1 MASIDKIPTGWRA
14 RYRTPDGHSRSR
26 TFLRKID
33 AERFLTSTEAAKL
46 TGGYVDPA
54 GGRVTFGSY
63 AEAWRAAQ
71 VHRPSTGA
79 LIETYL
85 RRHILPQLGHRP
97 LGAIRT
103 SELQSWVKGRSQ
115 VLAPAT
121 VRGVHQVVVSIFTAA
136 VADRLIS
143 SSPTVG
149 VKLPRVEVGEVGLLT
164 PAQVTQMSH
173 LVPPRYRA
181 LIVAGAATGLRQGEL
196 LGLSVDRVDFLR
208 RTIRVD
214 RQLVTMPGQGPFLA
228 PPKTAASTRTIPA
241 PQVALDALAAHLQVG
256 QSDPPDN
263 LVFTTEAGQPIP
275 RRQVA
280 HVWQKAAREAGVEGF
295 SFHDLRHFCASVL
308 IHRGS
313 SVKTVQRFLG
323 HASARV
329 TLDTYAH
336 LWPDDEDRTRS
347 AIDEVLGAAVSPACH
362 PEVEAERKGWSGA

>member
-1 MASIDKIPTGWRA
+1 MASIDKQPTGWRA

-26 TFLRKID
+26 TFPRKID
-33 AERFLTSTEAAKL
+33 AERFLTSIEAAKL

-63 AEAWRAAQ
+63 AEAWQAAQ

-85 RRHILPQLGHRP
+85 RLHVLPQLGHRP

-103 SELQSWVKGRSQ
+103 SELQGWVKGRSQ

-121 VRGVHQVVVSIFTAA
+121 VRGVHQVVAAIFKAA

-149 VKLPRVEVGEVGLLT
+149 VKLPRVEVAEGGLLT
-164 PAQVTQMSH
+164 PEQVFQMEH
-173 LVPPRYRA
+173 LFPPRYRA
-181 LIVAGAATGLRQGEL
+181 LVIAGAATGLRQGEL

-214 RQLVTMPGQGPFLA
+214 RQLITMPGQAPFLA

-241 PQVALDALAAHLQVG
+241 PQVALDALAAHLQAFKSVG
-256 QSDPPDN
+256 ID

-280 HVWQKAAREAGVEGF
+280 HVWQKAVREAGIEGF
-295 SFHDLRHFCASVL
+295 TFHDLRHFCASVL
-308 IHRGS
+308 ISRGS

-323 HASARV
+323 HASAKV

-336 LWPDDEDRTRS
+336 LWPDDEDRTRL
-347 AIDEVLGAAVSPACH
+347 AIDEVLGAAVSPMCH
-362 PEVEAERKGWSGA
+362 PAVEAERKGTSGA

>member
-1 MASIDKIPTGWRA
+1 MASPVPHPR
-14 RYRTPDGHSRSR
+14 RSRSR

-33 AERFLTSTEAAKL
+33 AERFLTSIEAAKL
-46 TGGYVDPA
+46 TGSYVDPA

-63 AEAWRAAQ
+63 AEAWQAAQ

-79 LIETYL
+79 LVETYL
-85 RRHILPQLGHRP
+85 RLHVLPQLGHRP

-103 SELQSWVKGRSQ
+103 SELQAWAKGRSQ

-121 VRGVHQVVVSIFTAA
+121 VRGVHQVVVAIFKAA

-149 VKLPRVEVGEVGLLT
+149 VKLPRVEVAEGGLLA
-164 PAQVTQMSH
+164 PDQISDIAVA
-173 LVPPRYRA
+173 VPPRYRA
-181 LIVAGAATGLRQGEL
+181 LIIAGAATGLRQGEL

-241 PQVALDALAAHLQVG
+241 PQVALDALAAHLQVFK
-256 QSDPPDN
+256 SDD
-263 LVFTTEAGQPIP
+263 LIFTTEASQPIP
-275 RRQVA
+275 RRQIA
-280 HVWQKAAREAGVEGF
+280 YVWQKAAREARVEEF
-295 SFHDLRHFCASVL
+295 TFHDLRHFCASAL
-308 IHRGS
+308 ISRGS

-336 LWPDDEDRTRS
+336 LWPDDEDRTRL
-347 AIDEVLGAAVSPACH
+347 AIDEVLGAAVSPVCH
-362 PEVEAERKGWSGA
+362 PEVEAERKGRSGA